1 MMKKANMGFTR
12 QGLGR
17 ERGFTLLEALIAFVV
32 LAGGL
37 LAAFR
42 FHSTTMSV
50 TAESKV
56 RAQATA
62 LAELKLEELR
72 NFQTIAD
79 FNTIVVDGNGL
90 GDHAGVDYA
99 ADFTLAWD
107 RVEAYEVGGRDNPR
121 QVDVTVS
128 WTDRDGSAQSV
139 ILSSII
145 WRNEPVDGAS
155 NLALALNADILG
167 DPTEGFGDSDG
178 NPIAGG
184 GGGGP
189 GDTVEVTLYDDS
201 GNVLDDPDDPAIVKY
216 SIVFFGD
223 IIFYDSGLE
232 GVDISGGPDG
242 GKSCDIVEAVVTPVL
257 DVGGDPVLDAE
268 GNPTTVTTYDVVAE
282 GGSLYRC
289 RINDVPIASPWNG
302 TLTYVEAGN
311 DVVCDPGDSIEIS
324 IDKYTESLNL
334 AVVVMTNNGSCN

>member
-1 MMKKANMGFTR
+1 MKKAKMGFTR
-12 QGLGR
+12 QSLGR

-72 NFQTIAD
+72 NFQTIDD

-90 GDHAGVDYA
+90 GDYAGVDYA
-99 ADFTLAWD
+99 AGFVLAWD
-107 RVEAYEVGGRDNPR
+107 RVEAYGDNPR
-121 QVDVTVS
+121 QMDVTVS
-128 WTDRDGSAQSV
+128 WTDRDGSAQAV

-155 NLALALNADILG
+155 NLALALNAEVLG

-178 NPIAGG
+178 NLIDGG
-184 GGGGP
+184 GSGGP
-189 GDTVEVTLYDDS
+189 GDTVVVTLYDVD
-201 GNVLDDPDDPAIVKY
+201 GNVLDPDDPAIVTY
-216 SIVFFGD
+216 SIIFYGD
-223 IIFYDSGLE
+223 IIFYDSGLG

-257 DVGGDPVLDAE
+257 DAGGDPVLDAE
-268 GNPTTVTTYDVVAE
+268 GNPATVTTYDVVAE

-289 RINDVPIASPWNG
+289 RINDVPIASTWNG

-311 DVVCDPGDSIEIS
+311 DVVCTPGDSIPIS
-324 IDKYTESLNL
+324 IDKDTTSLEL
-334 AVVVMTNNGSCN
+334 AVVVMTNNGACN

>member
-1 MMKKANMGFTR
+1 MKKLNSGIAR
-12 QGLGR
+12 LGPRR

-42 FHSTTMSV
+42 FHSTTLSV
-50 TAESKV
+50 TAEAKV

-62 LAELKLEELR
+62 LAEQKLEDLR

-79 FNTIVVDGNGL
+79 FNTIVEDGSGL
-90 GDHAGVDYA
+90 GDLAGVDYA
-99 ADFTLAWD
+99 ADFTLEWE

-128 WTDRDGSAQSV
+128 WTDRDSSAQSV

-155 NLALALNADILG
+155 NLALAISVDG
-167 DPTEGFGDSDG
+167 DPTEGFGDSSG
-178 NPIAGG
+178 NPIVGG
-184 GGGGP
+184 GGGGL
-189 GDTVEVTLYDDS
+189 GDRVVVTLFDADD
-201 GNVLDDPDDPAIVKY
+201 NVLDPDDPDVVTY
-216 SIVFFGD
+216 SIVFYGD
-223 IIFYDSGLE
+223 IIFYDVGLE

-242 GKSCDIVEAVVTPVL
+242 GKYCDIIEYDPDTETYVTV
-257 DVGGDPVLDAE
+257 DA
-268 GNPTTVTTYDVVAE
+268 

-289 RINDVPIASPWNG
+289 HINDVPIASTWTG
-302 TLTYVEAGN
+302 TLTYDEDGN
-311 DVVCDPGDSIEIS
+311 DVVCSPGDSIAIS
-324 IDKYTESLNL
+324 IDKNTTSLEL
-334 AVVVMTNNGSCN
+334 AVVVMTNNGACN

>member
-1 MMKKANMGFTR
+1 MRKSNSGFTR
-12 QGLGR
+12 QGPRR

-42 FHSTTMSV
+42 FHSTTLSV
-50 TAESKV
+50 TAEAKV

-72 NFQTIAD
+72 NFQSIAD

-90 GDHAGVDYA
+90 GDQAGVDYA
-99 ADFTLAWD
+99 AAFNLAWD

-128 WTDRDGSAQSV
+128 WTDRDGSAQAV
-139 ILSSII
+139 VLSSII
-145 WRNEPVDGAS
+145 WRNEPVDGAA
-155 NLALALNADILG
+155 NLALAISVGG

-178 NPIAGG
+178 NLIEGGG

-189 GDTVEVTLYDDS
+189 GDTVIVTLYDVD
-201 GNVLDDPDDPAIVKY
+201 GDVLDPDDPAIVTY
-216 SIVFFGD
+216 SIVFYGD
-223 IIFYDSGLE
+223 IIFYDDGLD
-232 GVDISGGPDG
+232 GVGISGGPDG
-242 GKSCDIVEAVVTPVL
+242 GKSCDIVEY
-257 DVGGDPVLDAE
+257 DADTE
-268 GNPTTVTTYDVVAE
+268 SYVVVAE

-289 RINDVPIASPWNG
+289 RIDTVPIDDTWSG
-302 TLTYVEAGN
+302 TLTYDEAGN
-311 DVVCDPGDSIEIS
+311 DVVCTPGDSIAIS
-324 IDKYTESLNL
+324 IDKDTTSLEL
-334 AVVVMTNNGSCN
+334 AVVVMTNNGACN

>member
-1 MMKKANMGFTR
+1 MKKLNSGFTR
-12 QGLGR
+12 LGSRR

-42 FHSTTMSV
+42 FHSTTLSV
-50 TAESKV
+50 TAEAKV

-62 LAELKLEELR
+62 LAEQKLEDLR

-79 FNTIVVDGNGL
+79 FNSIVEDGSGL
-90 GDHAGVDYA
+90 GDLADVDYA
-99 ADFTLAWD
+99 ADFTLDWE

-128 WTDRDGSAQSV
+128 WVDRDGSDQSV

-155 NLALALNADILG
+155 NLALAISVDG

-178 NPIAGG
+178 NPIVGG
-184 GGGGP
+184 GGGGL
-189 GDTVEVTLYDDS
+189 GDTVVVTLYDADD
-201 GNVLDDPDDPAIVKY
+201 NVLDPDDPNVVSY
-216 SIVFFGD
+216 SIVFYGD
-223 IIFYDSGLE
+223 IIFYDVGLD
-232 GVDISGGPDG
+232 GVDISGGPNTG
-242 GKSCDIVEAVVTPVL
+242 GEYCDLIEYDL
-257 DVGGDPVLDAE
+257 DTE
-268 GNPTTVTTYDVVAE
+268 TYITVDE

-289 RINDVPIASPWNG
+289 HINDVSIGDTWTG
-302 TLTYVEAGN
+302 TLTYNEAGN
-311 DVVCDPGDSIEIS
+311 DVVCSPGDSIGIS
-324 IDKYTESLNL
+324 IDKDTTSLEL
-334 AVVVMTNNGSCN
+334 AVVVMTNNGACN